1 MSTQATRIV
10 APTTGG
16 MVWVERVRA
25 RPRLQASYAALK
37 GDFRP
42 LALSG
47 DYHNFVSGLL
57 AAHGIAEGAHEL
69 QLSADID
76 SGRSWEIP
84 VLIAH
89 LLTQAGDGAR
99 ARHDVIWATG
109 SLDPEL
115 NPQAADFSVSRK
127 LELAETEFASWA
139 AEGKS
144 VLLLAPGGMPENDDD
159 ALRAIADVH
168 GFEVATPTTF
178 ADLTRAIGCEAATTT
193 SEQRDSGTPNGA
205 TSSASFEGAASS
217 PAPASL
223 KRIAALVTTAIAGV
237 AVAVFALTQ
246 NASGPSTGSAD
257 TNDAAS
263 GAAQPQGATSAL
275 TVVRLSA
282 DSRADCIERIMLTKP
297 MSRTVVAMHD
307 GGYQI
312 KAGAGLCGL
321 RLVNQGSRT
330 VDVRVTGD
338 LVTAAIQG
346 NDALFQGLALSP
358 NNRAE
363 LIFARKADGLGA
375 TLIVGKT
382 RYPLAITAPQGD
394 NQ

>member
-1 MSTQATRIV
+1 M

-57 AAHGIAEGAHEL
+57 AAHGIADGAHEL

-89 LLTQAGDGAR
+89 LLAR
-99 ARHDVIWATG
+99 DDDATGNRPDIIWATG
-109 SLDPEL
+109 SVDPEL
-115 NPQAADFSVSRK
+115 NPQAEDFSVSRK
-127 LELAETEFASWA
+127 LDLAEDGFASWA
-139 AEGKS
+139 EDEKS
-144 VLLLAPGGMPENDDD
+144 VLLLAPAGMPAADGD
-159 ALRAIADVH
+159 ALHATAEKH
-168 GFEVATPTTF
+168 GFTVATPSTF
-178 ADLTRAIGCEAATTT
+178 AELATAVGCA
-193 SEQRDSGTPNGA
+193 
-205 TSSASFEGAASS
+205 
-217 PAPASL
+217 
-223 KRIAALVTTAIAGV
+223 VTTAPQPSAAATPPASAMPEAAHIGTPPASFSRTTPLIATAV
-237 AVAVFALTQ
+237 AGIALAVFALIPKG
-246 NASGPSTGSAD
+246 SGPSTGGAE

-263 GAAQPQGATSAL
+263 GVAQPEGAAAAL

-297 MSRTVVAMHD
+297 MSRAVVAMRN

-312 KAGAGLCGL
+312 ASGGGLCGL

-330 VDVRVTGD
+330 VDVRLTGD

-375 TLIVGKT
+375 TLIVDEA
-382 RYPLAITAPQGD
+382 RYPLAITAPQGEE
-394 NQ
+394 Q